1 MSRLTQGFVQVY
13 TGPGKGKTTA
23 ALGLAL
29 RAVGHGLR
37 VCFVQFI
44 KGDRSTGER
53 AAAARLH
60 PELEIHVFSAPHWG
74 DRSQASKDTPWWDLP
89 PSDEDRKQASEGLL
103 FAQRALS
110 GGEYDLVVLDEV
122 FGALARGLISLD
134 QVMGLIRAKS
144 PAVEL
149 VLTGRNAPAE
159 VIESADLVTE
169 MAEVKHPY
177 KRGVPA
183 RKGIEY

>member
-1 MSRLTQGFVQVY
+1 MGHLTQGLVQVY

-37 VCFVQFI
+37 VCFVQFM
-44 KGDRSTGER
+44 KEEGSTGER
-53 AAAARLH
+53 AAAQRLH

-74 DRSQASKDTPWWDLP
+74 DRSQASEDTPWWNLP
-89 PSDEDRKQASEGLL
+89 PSAEDKKQAGEGLL
-103 FAQRALS
+103 FAQRALA
-110 GGEYDLVVLDEV
+110 GGAYDLVVLDEV
-122 FGALARGLISLD
+122 LVALKFELVSLD
-134 QVMGLIRAKS
+134 DVLGLIRAK
-144 PAVEL
+144 PPTVEL
-149 VLTGRNAPAE
+149 VLTGRDAPAE

-169 MAEVKHPY
+169 MNAVKHPFDQ
-177 KRGVPA
+177 GLEA

>member
-1 MSRLTQGFVQVY
+1 MGHLTQGLVQVY

-37 VCFVQFI
+37 VCFVQFM
-44 KGDRSTGER
+44 KSDRSTGER

-74 DRSQASKDTPWWDLP
+74 DRSQASKDTPWWNLP
-89 PSDEDRKQASEGLL
+89 PSDEDKKQAGEGLL

-110 GGEYDLVVLDEV
+110 GGEYDIVVLDEI
-122 FGALARGLISLD
+122 FAALKFELVSLD
-134 QVMGLIRAKS
+134 DVLGLIRAKP

-149 VLTGRNAPAE
+149 VLTGRDAPAE

-169 MAEVKHPY
+169 MNAVKHPY
-177 KRGVPA
+177 ERGVPA

>member
-1 MSRLTQGFVQVY
+1 MARLQQGLVQVY
-13 TGPGKGKTTA
+13 TGSGKGKTTA

-37 VCFVQFI
+37 VCFVQFM
-44 KGDRSTGER
+44 KSDRSTGER

-74 DRSQASKDTPWWDLP
+74 DRSQASKDTPWWNLP
-89 PSDEDRKQASEGLL
+89 PSDEDKKQAGEGLL

-110 GGEYDLVVLDEV
+110 GGEYDIVVLDEV

-134 QVMGLIRAKS
+134 QVMGLIRTKS
-144 PAVEL
+144 TEVEL
-149 VLTGRNAPAE
+149 ILTGRDAPPE

-169 MAEVKHPY
+169 MNAVKHPY
-177 KRGVPA
+177 ERGVSA

>member
-1 MSRLTQGFVQVY
+1 MGRLQQGLVQVY

-37 VCFVQFI
+37 VCFVQFM
-44 KGDRSTGER
+44 KSDRSTGER

-74 DRSQASKDTPWWDLP
+74 DRSQASEGTPWWNLP
-89 PSDEDRKQASEGLL
+89 PSDEDKKQAREGLL

-110 GGEYDLVVLDEV
+110 GGAYDIVVLDEV
-122 FGALARGLISLD
+122 LVALKFELVSLD
-134 QVMGLIRAKS
+134 DVLGLIRAKP

-149 VLTGRNAPAE
+149 VLTGRDAPAE

-169 MAEVKHPY
+169 MNAVKHPY
-177 KRGVPA
+177 ERGVPA